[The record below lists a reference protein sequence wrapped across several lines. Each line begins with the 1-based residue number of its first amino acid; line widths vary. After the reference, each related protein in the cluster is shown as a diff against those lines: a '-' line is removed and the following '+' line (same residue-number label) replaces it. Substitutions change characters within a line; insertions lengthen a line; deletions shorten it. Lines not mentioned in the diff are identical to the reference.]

1 MTVSTNCGTHVAT
14 RDSFGMDTFAIRE
27 YRAIADAAALHDRFV
42 SMTLAARLS
51 DRGPIYGRVWIAG
64 GQHCREVAILCV
76 AIAAS
81 RCFRAIVNS
90 LSVET
95 AIVVCMSA
103 GVKL

>member
-1 MTVSTNCGTHVAT
+1 MTVGTNCGTHVAA
-14 RDSFGMDTFAIRE
+14 RDSFGMDTFSIGEYGAIT
-27 YRAIADAAALHDRFV
+27 DAATLHHRFV

-51 DRGPIYGRVWIAG
+51 DRGPVYGRAWIAG
-64 GQHCREVAILCV
+64 GQHCREVAILRV

-90 LSVET
+90 PGVET
-95 AIVVCMSA
+95 AIVVRMSA